1 MLYRIKA
8 LGSGGSIV
16 SVDLDAGDPEAA
28 RRQADT
34 RGLRVLSIKQQRTNT
49 LSLLPRRRFPL
60 ALFTQELLSLLNAGI
75 SIVEALDAL
84 SIKAEHADDA
94 GVMSGLLK
102 ALHEGMPFSAALER
116 FPGAFP
122 TLYVTSV
129 RASERTGDLPDA
141 LTRFLAYE
149 EQVQAIKR
157 KVVSASIYPAMLLG
171 VGALVTL
178 FLLGYVVPRFSLVY
192 KDMSHELPFMS
203 RMMLSW
209 GDFVGEHPL
218 LVLMIPLGMVVA
230 AVMTFARIKAT
241 DWFREKLWS
250 LPGVGPRIRLY
261 QLARLYR
268 TLGMLLNGGI
278 ALPRAMEMA
287 AGLLGDSL
295 RGGLVLAQ
303 RLVEEGKPFSL
314 AAESGGLVTPV
325 AMRMLRVGERTGR
338 IGEMMERVAAFFEE
352 DVARSI
358 EWFTKLFEPIL
369 MTFIGLIIGVIVVL
383 LYMPIFDIAGSL
395 Q

>member
-1 MLYRIKA
+1 MLYRVKA
-8 LGSGGSIV
+8 LAAGGSIV
-16 SVDLDAGDPEAA
+16 SLDLDAGDLDSA
-28 RRQADT
+28 RRQAGS
-34 RGLRVLSIKQQRTNT
+34 RGLRVLSVTPQTANS
-49 LSLLPRRRFPL
+49 LSAWFRRRFPL

-75 SIVEALDAL
+75 GIVEALDAL
-84 SIKAEHADDA
+84 SSKAEHPDDA
-94 GVMSGLLK
+94 GIMSGLLK
-102 ALHEGMPFSAALER
+102 ALQEGLPLSDALER
-116 FPGAFP
+116 FPDAFP

-129 RASERTGDLPDA
+129 RASERTGDLADA
-141 LTRFLAYE
+141 FTRYLGYEAQVLA
-149 EQVQAIKR
+149 IRR
-157 KVVSASIYPAMLLG
+157 KVVSASIYPVMLLG
-171 VGALVTL
+171 VGGLVTM

-203 RMMLSW
+203 RLLMKW
-209 GDFVGEHPL
+209 GGFVADHPL
-218 LVLMIPLGMVVA
+218 LVLMIPLAIITGL
-230 AVMTFARIKAT
+230 VMAFTRLKGT
-241 DWFREKLWS
+241 SWFRERLWNMPS
-250 LPGVGPRIRLY
+250 VGPRIRLY

-287 AGLLGDSL
+287 AGLLGGSL
-295 RGGLVLAQ
+295 RSGLDLARRQ
-303 RLVEEGKPFSL
+303 VEEGKPFSV
-314 AAESGGLVTPV
+314 AAEAGGLVTPV
-325 AMRMLRVGERTGR
+325 ATRMLRVGEHSGNL
-338 IGEMMERVAAFFEE
+338 GEMMERVAAFFEE

>member
-8 LGSGGSIV
+8 IAAGGSIV
-16 SVDLDAGDPEAA
+16 SLDLDANDPDGA
-28 RRQADT
+28 RRQAGS
-34 RGLRVLSIKQQRTNT
+34 RGLRVLSVKPQAGNAFGV
-49 LSLLPRRRFPL
+49 LFRRRFPL
-60 ALFTQELLSLLNAGI
+60 GLFTQELLSLLSAGI

-84 SIKAEHADDA
+84 SGKAEHADDA
-94 GVMSGLLK
+94 AIIAGLLK
-102 ALHEGMPFSAALER
+102 ALQEGLPFSDALER
-116 FPGAFP
+116 FPDAFP
-122 TLYVTSV
+122 SLYVTSV

-141 LTRFLAYE
+141 LTRYLGYDAQVLA
-149 EQVQAIKR
+149 IRR

-171 VGALVTL
+171 VGGLVTL

-192 KDMSHELPFMS
+192 KDMSKELPFMS
-203 RMMLSW
+203 RMMLGW
-209 GDFVGEHPL
+209 GEFVADHTL
-218 LVLMIPLGMVVA
+218 LVLMIPVVSLIA
-230 AVMTFARIKAT
+230 LVLAFSHLKAT
-241 DWFREKLWS
+241 NWFRERLWNMPS
-250 LPGVGPRIRLY
+250 VGPRIRLY

-295 RGGLVLAQ
+295 RGGLELARRQ
-303 RLVEEGKPFSL
+303 VEEGKPFSV
-314 AAESGGLVTPV
+314 AAEAGGLVTPV
-325 AMRMLRVGERTGR
+325 AIRMLRVGERSGR
-338 IGEMMERVAAFFEE
+338 LGEMMERVAAFFEE

-383 LYMPIFDIAGSL
+383 LYMPIFDIAGTL

>member
-1 MLYRIKA
+1 MLYRVKA

-16 SVDLDAGDPEAA
+16 SIELDAGDIDAA
-28 RRQADT
+28 RRQAGS
-34 RGLRVLSIKQQRTNT
+34 RGLRVLSVSPRTQN
-49 LSLLPRRRFPL
+49 SMAVLLRRRFPL
-60 ALFTQELLSLLNAGI
+60 ALFTQELLSLLKAGI

-84 SIKAEHADDA
+84 SSKAEHTDDA
-94 GVMSGLLK
+94 AIMAGLLK
-102 ALHEGMPFSAALER
+102 ALHEGLPFSGALER
-116 FPGAFP
+116 FPDAFP
-122 TLYVTSV
+122 TLYITSV

-141 LTRFLAYE
+141 LTRYLEYE
-149 EQVQAIKR
+149 KQAQAVKR
-157 KVVSASIYPAMLLG
+157 QVVSASIYPALLLG
-171 VGALVTL
+171 VGMLVTL
-178 FLLGYVVPRFSLVY
+178 FLLGYVVPRFSMVY
-192 KDMSHELPFMS
+192 KDMSHELPLMS
-203 RMMLSW
+203 RLMMNW
-209 GDFVGEHPL
+209 GEFVGDHPL
-218 LVLMIPLGMVVA
+218 LVLMIPVSLLIA
-230 AVMTFARIKAT
+230 LVMLFTRLRTT
-241 DWFREKLWS
+241 DWFRRRLWN

-268 TLGMLLNGGI
+268 TIGMLLNGGI

-295 RGGLVLAQ
+295 RGGLELAR
-303 RLVEEGKPFSL
+303 RLVEEGRPFSD
-314 AAESGGLVTPV
+314 AAEAGGLVTPI
-325 AMRMLRVGERTGR
+325 AMRMLRVGERSGN

-369 MTFIGLIIGVIVVL
+369 MAFIGLIIGGIVVL